1 MKYLFKNKCLGFL
14 VGAVLVACGGLAQ
27 AQSKGWQ
34 PHQNVALIVPSTAGG
49 SLDHV
54 GRTIQRMWD
63 QQKLLP
69 TSSTIV
75 NMGGA
80 GHALAY
86 NFLTAR
92 AGNPLF
98 LSITSSNLHV
108 SHINGRYPLSYRDFT
123 PVAVMLTEYIAIA
136 VRADSP
142 LKTGKDLV
150 EALREDPRKYSLAIS
165 SAVGGTHHI
174 SFGLPLQS
182 GKVDMNKTR
191 LVAFTSTGEGVTAL
205 LGGHVDVLSG
215 GTVQIA
221 PHVAS
226 GRMRVLAVSSPKRMT
241 GVLASAP
248 TWPEQG
254 YKGALENWRGVIGAK
269 GITPAQI
276 AYWDGVFGK
285 IAASPEFKE
294 QADKNQWEI
303 SYKNSAETAKFFAS
317 EYADLKSVMDF
328 LGLSGKAN

>member
-1 MKYLFKNKCLGFL
+1 MKYLFKNKYLRICIGAMLAGFTAL
-14 VGAVLVACGGLAQ
+14 VSAQ
-27 AQSKGWQ
+27 GWQ
-34 PHQNVALIVPSTAGG
+34 PQQNIALIVPSTAGG

-54 GRTIQRMWD
+54 GRTIQKMWE
-63 QQKLLP
+63 QQKLVP
-69 TSSTIV
+69 TSSTIL

-86 NFLTAR
+86 NFLNQR

-98 LSITSSNLHV
+98 LSITSSTLHA

-123 PVAVMLTEYIAIA
+123 PLAVMLTEYIAIA

-150 EALREDPRKYSLAIS
+150 EALRKDPTRYSLALS

-182 GKVDMNKTR
+182 GKVEMNKTR

-226 GRMRVLAVSSPKRMT
+226 GRMRVLAVSSPKRLP

-254 YKGALENWRGVIGAK
+254 FKGVQENWRGVMAAK
-269 GITPAQI
+269 GITAAHI

-285 IAASPEFKE
+285 IAASAEFRE
-294 QADKNQWEI
+294 QAEKNQWEVA
-303 SYKNSAETAKFFAS
+303 YKNSAETTKFFAS

-328 LGLSGKAN
+328 LGLAGKPNP

>member
-1 MKYLFKNKCLGFL
+1 MKHLFKNRCLSFI
-14 VGAVLVACGGLAQ
+14 VGGLALALAGPAG
-27 AQSKGWQ
+27 AQGWKPQ
-34 PHQNVALIVPSTAGG
+34 QNVALIVPSTAGG

-54 GRTIQRMWD
+54 GRTIQRVWD

-69 TSSTIV
+69 TSSTVV

-80 GHALAY
+80 GHVLAY
-86 NFLTAR
+86 NFLHAR
-92 AGNPLF
+92 AANPHF
-98 LSITSSNLHV
+98 ISITSSNLHV
-108 SHINGRYPLSYRDFT
+108 SHINGRHHLSYRDFT
-123 PVAVMLTEYIAIA
+123 PLAVMLTEYIAIA

-142 LKTGKDLV
+142 LKTGRDLV

-165 SAVGGTHHI
+165 SAIGGTHHI

-182 GKVDMNKTR
+182 GKVDINRTR

-241 GVLASAP
+241 GLLSSAP
-248 TWPEQG
+248 TWPELG
-254 YKGALENWRGVIGAK
+254 YKGTLENWRGVMGGK

-285 IAASPEFKE
+285 IAASAEFKE

-303 SYKNSAETAKFFAS
+303 AYKNSAETAKFFAS

-328 LGLSGKAN
+328 LGLSGKP

>member
-1 MKYLFKNKCLGFL
+1 MKYLFKNKCLNVAF
-14 VGAVLVACGGLAQ
+14 GAVLAIIAGAVQ
-27 AQSKGWQ
+27 AQRWLPQ
-34 PHQNVALIVPSTAGG
+34 QNVALIVPSTAGG

-54 GRTIQRMWD
+54 GRTIQKMWD
-63 QQKLLP
+63 QQKLVA
-69 TSSTIV
+69 TSSTIL

-80 GHALAY
+80 GHAIAY
-86 NFLTAR
+86 NFLHLR
-92 AGNPLF
+92 AGNPHF
-98 LSITSSNLHV
+98 LSITSSTLHA

-123 PVAVMLTEYIAIA
+123 PLAVMLTEYIAIA
-136 VRADSP
+136 VRTDSP

-150 EALREDPRKYSLAIS
+150 EALREDPRKYSLALS

-182 GKVDMNKTR
+182 GKVEMNKTR

-226 GRMRVLAVSSPKRMT
+226 GRMRVLAVTSAKRLP

-254 YKGALENWRGVIGAK
+254 YKGVQENWRGVMGAK
-269 GITPAQI
+269 GISAAQI

-285 IAASPEFKE
+285 IAASADFKE
-294 QADKNQWEI
+294 LADKNQWEI
-303 SYKNSAETAKFFAS
+303 AYKNSAETAKFFAS

-328 LGLSGKAN
+328 LGLSGKPH